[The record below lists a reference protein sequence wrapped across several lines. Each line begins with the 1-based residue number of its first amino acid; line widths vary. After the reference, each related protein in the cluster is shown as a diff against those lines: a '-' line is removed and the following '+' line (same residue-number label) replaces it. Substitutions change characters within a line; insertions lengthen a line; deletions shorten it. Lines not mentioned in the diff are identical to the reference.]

1 MVIRGRLRWEKTQKK
16 HQDNLKQR
24 VVNKAKRKDALDK
37 IVTER
42 STFEALKDEPATPGV
57 TFNQAVEGKP
67 HQIE

>member
-42 STFEALKDEPATPGV
+42 STFEALKNCGLSFGARLGQNAARP
-57 TFNQAVEGKP
+57 QL
-67 HQIE
+67 